1 MSNTNFLPT
10 SVSDTLLHEKD
21 SDRTER
27 VILPITRYKNVL
39 NAPQVVTNGNA
50 VKGAPF
56 VLLVTETETLSTS
69 ELRKLAGGIV

>member
-1 MSNTNFLPT
+1 MSNKFLPA
-10 SVSDTLLHEKD
+10 SVTDTLLHEKD

-39 NAPQVVTNGNA
+39 SAPQVVTNGNS

-56 VLLVTETETLSTS
+56 VLLATDTEKLSTS